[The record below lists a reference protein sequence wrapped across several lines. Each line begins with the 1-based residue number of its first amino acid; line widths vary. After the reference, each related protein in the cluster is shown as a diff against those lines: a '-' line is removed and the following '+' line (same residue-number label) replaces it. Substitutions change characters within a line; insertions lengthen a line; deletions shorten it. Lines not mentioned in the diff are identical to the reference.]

1 MPKEHLNSNRY
12 RVGSKRVIDELSY
25 GGRSGKEVVSDYY
38 EFNAPS
44 GSEQKYLTV
53 SDWHTH
59 LDKVYEAAK
68 YAGDYNGIILLGDPA
83 PGLMFEDEI
92 KEYIVE
98 FGGELSKGVMPII
111 YVRGNHET
119 RGKEAANLPDYLGL
133 DSFYYTT
140 EYGDYSFLVLDSGE
154 DKEDNHPEYG
164 GMVDYGQ
171 YRKSMVEW
179 MKTLPKTDKKTIA
192 LVHSYEICI
201 EEDLSSSA
209 YSELNRLDV
218 KQIISGHTH
227 TCEFLEN
234 NGMNVYIDGGHSG
247 GTFIISKLTLTESDY
262 TLEAWNDNGRQVF
275 QKVISW

>member
-1 MPKEHLNSNRY
+1 
-12 RVGSKRVIDELSY
+12 
-25 GGRSGKEVVSDYY
+25 
-38 EFNAPS
+38 
-44 GSEQKYLTV
+44 
-53 SDWHTH
+53 
-59 LDKVYEAAK
+59 
-68 YAGDYNGIILLGDPA
+68 
-83 PGLMFEDEI
+83 MFEDEI